1 MLQNIKLLICKHGD
15 SIMKS
20 QNKFSG
26 WVDSPL
32 NRKGITQSFLIAEKL
47 QKNNLIP
54 HTIFTSNLIRT
65 IQTGEIIKNYLKYD
79 SEILSSWRLNEK
91 HFGILEGLDKTKAI
105 QYYSNN
111 YIEQIKNDYYTMPY
125 FYKNKPLIDS
135 NLLINN
141 SEETKIGES
150 NNMLFKRFL
159 PLWDKSITNI
169 LFENKTLL
177 IISHKYLIKSI
188 ISYLENIDKHEYKN
202 ISIEDTNIIYYELN
216 NDFNIV
222 KKDII

>member
-1 MLQNIKLLICKHGD
+1 MLHNMKLLICKHGD
-15 SIMKS
+15 SIIKS
-20 QNKFSG
+20 KNKFSG
-26 WVDSPL
+26 WIDSPL

-105 QYYSNN
+105 QFYGNSHL
-111 YIEQIKNDYYTMPY
+111 EQIKNDYYTMPY
-125 FYKNKPLIDS
+125 FFNNKPLIDS
-135 NLLINN
+135 NLLLNN

-150 NNMLFKRFL
+150 NNMLIKRFL
-159 PLWDKSITNI
+159 PLWNNSITNI

-177 IISHKYLIKSI
+177 IISHKYFIKSLI
-188 ISYLENIDKHEYKN
+188 FHLENYNKN
-202 ISIEDTNIIYYELN
+202 DYNNIIINDNNIIYYELN
-216 NDFNIV
+216 NELNII
-222 KKDII
+222 KKDIL